1 MSIFDIFNRSAPPA
15 GAAANPTVP
24 GNTTPAA
31 TPGNMPAA
39 TDKPAGDT
47 SPLDQFSKLWETKT
61 DAGTNPTF
69 APDFTF
75 DPSKVG
81 DAAAKLDFKKVID
94 PAQAK
99 AALAG
104 DMNAFLDVLNKVS
117 QASFAQSVTASGL
130 MSQEAAKRTGAAT
143 EKALPEFMRRQ
154 QAAAGVQENSFFTNP
169 AVAPV
174 MTTIQT
180 QIAATYPN
188 ATAAEIQ
195 RYTQE
200 YFGQMAEAYATST
213 GKTLGTA
220 PPSAVNKNE
229 DWGTYFGV
237 NN

>member
-1 MSIFDIFNRSAPPA
+1 MSIFDIFNRTPA

-39 TDKPAGDT
+39 ADKPAGEA
-47 SPLDQFSKLWETKT
+47 SPLEQFSKLWETAPA
-61 DAGTNPTF
+61 AGTSPTF
-69 APDFTF
+69 TPDFTF

-81 DAAAKLDFKKVID
+81 EAAAKLDFKKVID

-104 DMNAFLDVLNKVS
+104 DMNAFMEVLNKVA
-117 QASFAQSVTASGL
+117 QAGFGQAVTASGL

-154 QAAAGVQENSFFTNP
+154 AATSGVQENPFFTNP

-174 MTTIQT
+174 MTTIQS

-188 ATAAEIQ
+188 ATAAELQ
-195 RYTQE
+195 KYTQE
-200 YFGQMAEAYATST
+200 YFGQMAEAYAAST
-213 GKTLGTA
+213 GQSLAASPVSKTPKGE
-220 PPSAVNKNE
+220 NWEN
-229 DWGTYFGV
+229 YFGL
-237 NN
+237 